1 MTLSEWLEQMVSI
14 LRPST
19 LDHYRRDMN
28 HHVKPYLGQ
37 KKLTQIT
44 PADLRKLYDTLK
56 QHGRVHPRP
65 GQSRG
70 LSTTTVHSIHTTL
83 HAALDKA
90 VEENLIFRNPSD
102 GCRLP
107 SAKPREIKVLMPEE
121 IQRLLIQAREGLL

>member
-1 MTLSEWLEQMVSI
+1 ME
-14 LRPST
+14 
-19 LDHYRRDMN
+19 

-56 QHGRVHPRP
+56 QCGRVHPRP

-70 LSTTTVHSIHTTL
+70 LSTTTVHGIHTTL

-102 GCRLP
+102 GCKLP
-107 SAKPREIKVLMPEE
+107 SARPREMKVLTPEE